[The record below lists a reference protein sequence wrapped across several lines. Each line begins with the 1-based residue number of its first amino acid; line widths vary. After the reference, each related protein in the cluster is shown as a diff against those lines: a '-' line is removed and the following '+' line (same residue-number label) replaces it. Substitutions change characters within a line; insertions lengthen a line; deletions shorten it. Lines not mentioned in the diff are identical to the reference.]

1 MEFVFDLILAICLI
15 AVFLVV
21 TTVIY
26 FFENVPKQLK
36 RIADALEKMI
46 GGADNG

>member
-1 MEFVFDLILAICLI
+1 MEFVFGLIIVICLI

-21 TTVIY
+21 TTVIS
-26 FFENVPKQLK
+26 FFSDVPKQLK

-46 GGADNG
+46 GGVE